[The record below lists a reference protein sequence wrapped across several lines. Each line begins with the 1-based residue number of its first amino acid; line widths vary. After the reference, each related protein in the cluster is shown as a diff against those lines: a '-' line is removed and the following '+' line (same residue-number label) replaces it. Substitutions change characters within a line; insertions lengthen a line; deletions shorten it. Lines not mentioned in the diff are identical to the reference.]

1 MIRLLLNKG
10 ASVMRFPNKPWFI
23 CIYLLINAAFMGPAL
38 GETKFL
44 SMQDAVLETLLKN
57 DDLKLADVEI
67 SVSEGSLQA
76 TGVALIPF
84 SRRCIRDKEKTASF
98 SETTG

>member
-1 MIRLLLNKG
+1 
-10 ASVMRFPNKPWFI
+10 
-23 CIYLLINAAFMGPAL
+23 MGPAL

-67 SVSEGSLQA
+67 SISKGSLQA
-76 TGVALIPF
+76 TGAALIPF
-84 SRRCIRDKEKTASF
+84 SRQVHQRQKTKPPRLVKQR
-98 SETTG
+98 G